1 MPTATKTRGRLAQ
14 PVPDGRE
21 RRRRGQGAPVHH
33 PELAHLS
40 LADLRSY
47 RQELIDE
54 ETRVSYWR
62 RLVQAQLDGGEA
74 DGWELQDDLLVRLH
88 AVLADEATS
97 GRRVALLAVGSA
109 AEAPSRNAEAAA
121 VLAELA
127 ELPALTALVEQSP
140 VRDRLENA
148 VAQLTDLRQLL
159 RERLDAATEDLVSRY
174 SQSPLDCLVALPVDP
189 RQRQS
194 A

>member
-14 PVPDGRE
+14 PVTDGRE

-88 AVLADEATS
+88 AVLADEATR

-109 AEAPSRNAEAAA
+109 PQAPSRNAEAAA
-121 VLAELA
+121 VLAEL
-127 ELPALTALVEQSP
+127 PTLTALVEQSP